1 MSVEGVQQ
9 VDRLLHRRQRRT
21 QILQVLMDL
30 LQPLHVDVEV
40 LSLRLNNSAQQR
52 LSVSDLDRSQHHV
65 ESLQGFPHPG
75 SCRAVRD
82 VRQL

>member
-9 VDRLLHRRQRRT
+9 VDRLLHRRHRRT
-21 QILQVLMDL
+21 QILKVLMDL

-52 LSVSDLDRSQHHV
+52 LSVSDLDRSLHHV
-65 ESLQGFPHPG
+65 ESP
-75 SCRAVRD
+75 
-82 VRQL
+82 